1 MGQILAFVRP
11 QINEKADGVFAAIN
25 IAARRMGYSE
35 NLAFRAARDAKDRA
49 LKGKDSPARV
59 VSDASAA
66 LRKEA
71 PEKRA

>member
-1 MGQILAFVRP
+1 MSNVVPFVRP

-25 IAARRMGYSE
+25 IAARRMGYSAK
-35 NLAFRAARDAKDRA
+35 LALLAARGAKEKT

-59 VSDASAA
+59 VADAKAN